1 MNKGFI
7 EYKIAVFIQSVLE
20 RQLSTYRDK
29 LQRQQKDKNCTSE
42 IYEETLDY
50 CSSLEE
56 SIKQMERFKA

>member
-1 MNKGFI
+1 MNKGFL
-7 EYKIAVFIQSVLE
+7 EYKTAIFIQSVLK

-29 LQRQQKDKNCTSE
+29 LQRQQIDKNCTSQ

-56 SIKQMERFKA
+56 SIKEMEKFKV

>member
-7 EYKIAVFIQSVLE
+7 EYKTAVFIQSVLE

-29 LQRQQKDKNCTSE
+29 LQRQKKDKNCTSE

-50 CSSLEE
+50 CSSLEN
-56 SIKQMERFKA
+56 SIKEMEKFKV